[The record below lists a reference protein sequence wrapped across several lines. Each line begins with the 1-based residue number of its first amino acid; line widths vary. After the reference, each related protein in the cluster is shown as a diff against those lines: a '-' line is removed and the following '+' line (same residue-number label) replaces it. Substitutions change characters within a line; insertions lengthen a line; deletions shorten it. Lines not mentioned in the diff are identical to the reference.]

1 MPHGTHNPLTR
12 SNKELACETSAL
24 QSRYGGQSTLSTNF
38 IKTNHC
44 ILLHRQH
51 NTTVS
56 LETNPFIHL
65 YVQRLLESDHFSL
78 VTTIQNA
85 TFLRQSTIVGTC
97 RERSVFEETFARIY
111 SGLLPV
117 LAAQPLIRKRALF
130 DLYDVSDI

>member
-12 SNKELACETSAL
+12 SDEELARETSAL

-44 ILLHRQH
+44 ILLHRRR

-65 YVQRLLESDHFSL
+65 HVQRLLGSDHFSL

-97 RERSVFEETFARIY
+97 RERSVFGQTFSLIFWSLTCARCTTADKGT
-111 SGLLPV
+111 SF
-117 LAAQPLIRKRALF
+117 IRSIRR
-130 DLYDVSDI
+130 SDI